1 MKCPDCDVEMTCHAK
16 KVIYPRSEDE
26 ASLVDEALGGVLLER
41 HTCPGC
47 GKGASRVHEPSRP
60 EPERRASEA
69 SPGARAPGMG
79 PRRTD

>member
-47 GKGASRVHEPSRP
+47 GKGASQVQEP
-60 EPERRASEA
+60 
-69 SPGARAPGMG
+69 
-79 PRRTD
+79 T